1 MIQHNNS
8 IIKIEINLTEI
19 FNFYLFIEVKHL

>member
-8 IIKIEINLTEI
+8 IIKIAINLTEI
-19 FNFYLFIEVKHL
+19 FNFYLLLVVKHL